1 MTEKIGWRRGWIAA
15 LAELLAL
22 GPVVGEAGG
31 AAVAARTGRPAGRGA
46 VRPESRRVR
55 IRRRLRWRRAGGQV
69 LMAMYRSIRTLAGL
83 LAFSLVASAVGGS
96 ASAAPLPTRAKYL
109 PAGQT
114 GPRSAVPWK
123 QVGPDWVLSMY
134 WPGKP
139 ADSTLPGPP
148 RSAAP
153 VLYLFNPAG
162 GRYQIHRFPTVDDS
176 PSVADWSGDGTR
188 ALVGAGFGSAEQV
201 VLKTGKVSQVKLPK
215 QVFPLSYTGGA
226 GKGVLTFQIV
236 GKKVQTVQ
244 FARYDLNGRLGKVLI
259 SGADGISAVYNG
271 SGTQL
276 AVNAPHGIWLVSND
290 GGIIRKLPVAGATSC
305 IPARWWNESTILVSC
320 QATAKSRGRLWL
332 LPAAGGKARALT
344 PQRGRHSIDLG
355 DFDAW
360 PLRGTTYLQGVVQS
374 SGLNNPGP
382 DRILHQPAGR
392 HVTTVTVHHMPK
404 NDSIFAT
411 HRSRLLVLAANDCND
426 YASLL
431 WFNPATGQ
439 ERPLITGKPGVAGA
453 EGVAPFGGVRKADS
467 IEEVFCN
474 KSVTKQLT
482 RP

>member
-1 MTEKIGWRRGWIAA
+1 
-15 LAELLAL
+15 
-22 GPVVGEAGG
+22 
-31 AAVAARTGRPAGRGA
+31 
-46 VRPESRRVR
+46 
-55 IRRRLRWRRAGGQV
+55 
-69 LMAMYRSIRTLAGL
+69 MATYRSIRTLAGL
-83 LAFSLVASAVGGS
+83 AAFSLVASAVGGS
-96 ASAAPLPTRAKYL
+96 ASAAPLPSRPAYL
-109 PAGQT
+109 HAGQT

-123 QVGPDWVLSMY
+123 QVGPDWALSMY

-148 RSAAP
+148 RSAKP

-162 GRYQIHRFPTVDDS
+162 GRYQIHRFPVTDEP

-188 ALVGAGFGSAEQV
+188 ALLRTDSGFGTADQV
-201 VLKTGKVSQVKLPK
+201 VLKTGKVSQVKLPN
-215 QVFPLSYTGGA
+215 QVFPLSYTGGT

-236 GKKVQTVQ
+236 GTKVQTVQ
-244 FARYDLNGRLGKVLI
+244 FARYDLDGRLSKVLV
-259 SGADGISAVYNG
+259 SGADGIAAVYNG

-276 AVNAPHGIWLVSND
+276 AVNAPRGIWLVSNN
-290 GGIIRKLPVAGATSC
+290 GGIIRKLPVAGATAC

-320 QATAKSRGRLWL
+320 QATAKSRSRLWL
-332 LPAAGGKARALT
+332 LPTNGSKARALT
-344 PQRGRHSIDLG
+344 PQRGSHSIDLG

-360 PLRGTTYLQGVVQS
+360 PLRGTTYLQGAVQS

-392 HVTTVTVHHMPK
+392 PVTILPVPHMPK
-404 NDSIFAT
+404 DDSIFAT
-411 HRSRLLVLAANDCND
+411 HRSRLLVLAANQCND

-439 ERPLITGKPGVAGA
+439 EQPLITGKPGVAGT
-453 EGVAPFGGVRKADS
+453 EGVAPFGGVRKAAH
-467 IEEVFCN
+467 IEDVFCN

>member
-1 MTEKIGWRRGWIAA
+1 MT
-15 LAELLAL
+15 
-22 GPVVGEAGG
+22 
-31 AAVAARTGRPAGRGA
+31 
-46 VRPESRRVR
+46 
-55 IRRRLRWRRAGGQV
+55 
-69 LMAMYRSIRTLAGL
+69 MYRSIRTLAGL
-83 LAFSLVASAVGGS
+83 LAFSLVASAAGGT
-96 ASAAPLPTRAKYL
+96 ASAAPLPSRAAYL
-109 PAGQT
+109 HAGQT

-148 RSAAP
+148 RSAVP

-162 GRYQIHRFPTVDDS
+162 GRYRIQQFPKSDDS
-176 PSVADWSGDGTR
+176 PGVADWSGDGTR
-188 ALVGAGFGSAEQV
+188 ALVTSGGFGPAEQV
-201 VLKTGKVSQVKLPK
+201 VLKTGKISQIKLPK
-215 QVFPLSYTGGA
+215 QAVALSYTGGA
-226 GKGVLTFQIV
+226 GQEVLAAQLV
-236 GKKVQTVQ
+236 GKKSQTIQ
-244 FARYDLNGRLGKVLI
+244 IDRYDLDGRLGKVLV
-259 SGADGISAVYNG
+259 SDAVGISAVYND

-276 AVNAPHGIWLVSND
+276 AVNAPNGIWLVNNN
-290 GGIIRKLPVAGATSC
+290 GGIIRKLPVAGATAC

-320 QATAKSRGRLWL
+320 QATAKSRSRLWL

-382 DRILHQPAGR
+382 ERILHQPAGR
-392 HVTTVTVHHMPK
+392 HVTTVTARHMPK

-411 HRSRLLVLAANDCND
+411 HRSRLLVLAQNDCND

-431 WFNPATGQ
+431 WFNPTTGQ
-439 ERPLITGKPGVAGA
+439 EQPLITGKPGVAGA
-453 EGVAPFGGVRKADS
+453 EGAAPFGGVRKADS
-467 IEEVFCN
+467 IQRVFCN